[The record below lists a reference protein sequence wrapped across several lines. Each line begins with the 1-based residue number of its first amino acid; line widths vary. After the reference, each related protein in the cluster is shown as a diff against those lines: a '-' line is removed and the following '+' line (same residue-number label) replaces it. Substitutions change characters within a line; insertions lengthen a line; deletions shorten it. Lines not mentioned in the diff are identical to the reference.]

1 VSGIPRAVLDTDVI
15 FSRVLHE
22 LFGRLAAEARLM
34 DLLWSDELLD
44 EARRVL
50 VERKPL
56 TRGVADRWVG
66 YLREA
71 FPAGVV
77 DLAAAELTVD
87 PAELTTDPDDAHVC
101 ALALA
106 GNADVLLTF
115 DRGYLREALD
125 AHGVEVA
132 DPDTYLCA
140 QLDTEPD
147 AVLDALAAQR
157 ATWGDG
163 ERTMDELLDAF
174 GRARTS
180 DFAQRVRDMLT
191 SSPSG
196 HGLR

>member
-1 VSGIPRAVLDTDVI
+1 
-15 FSRVLHE
+15 
-22 LFGRLAAEARLM
+22 M

-71 FPAGVV
+71 LG
-77 DLAAAELTVD
+77 
-87 PAELTTDPDDAHVC
+87 
-101 ALALA
+101 
-106 GNADVLLTF
+106 
-115 DRGYLREALD
+115 

-132 DPDTYLCA
+132 DPDAYLCA
-140 QLDTEPD
+140 QLDTEPE
-147 AVLDALAAQR
+147 AVRDALDAQR

-174 GRARTS
+174 GRARTP
-180 DFAQRVRDMLT
+180 DFAQRMRGCR
-191 SSPSG
+191 PNH
-196 HGLR
+196 HGRTARP